1 MLSILIMYFFL
12 GMFSVNSIAIYFQ
25 PEYQRMLPDQL
36 GYFKS
41 WVIIA
46 LGSLV
51 AVLPDF
57 TFFCVQKTFF
67 PTATD
72 KLLNYIRSHSDTKVI
87 P

>member
-1 MLSILIMYFFL
+1 MYFFL
-12 GMFSVNSIAIYFQ
+12 GMISSDALSIYFQ
-25 PEYQRMLPDQL
+25 PEYQRMLSDQL

-41 WVIIA
+41 WVIVI

-57 TFFCVQKTFF
+57 FYFCIQKTFF
-67 PTATD
+67 PTPTD
-72 KLLNYIRSHSDTKVI
+72 RLLKYLRSQDEIKVA